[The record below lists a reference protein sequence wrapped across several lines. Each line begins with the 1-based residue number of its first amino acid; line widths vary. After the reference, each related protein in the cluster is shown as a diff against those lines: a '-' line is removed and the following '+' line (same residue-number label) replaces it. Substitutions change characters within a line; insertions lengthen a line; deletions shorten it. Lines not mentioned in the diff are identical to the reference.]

1 MTTARD
7 RADRKGATAVQ
18 IGDTKLATDGSDNL
32 NVTNASGT
40 SKKIIASEIEIGDSS
55 NKVIIKKGSDNK
67 VAFETQASGGSAVA
81 SDAGGGATVYAN
93 ISAMTSATASA
104 GDQAYVTDV
113 KGLYINNGTGWYKI
127 ATVNTT
133 PTISSPS
140 NNANITLATN
150 GTATSIEITAAD
162 VDEGTTIQY
171 SYAATTGSLTNIASV
186 TSCATSGGTY
196 TSLAASTNTT
206 NRFFK
211 VTPVTSGAGGSVSI
225 TFSASDTINSA
236 TTVQNF
242 TLTFTVNASVVF
254 DGTNDYLSLGGSA
267 DFEVSASG
275 IARTIEFWVY
285 RTAGAYEPYYY
296 IYDPSNASTRF
307 KLLYWGSDNKFYQF
321 HAYGANNNIYQI
333 STNAHT
339 EAGWEHIAQVR
350 NASSGEWKTYLNG
363 TLVPGMT
370 VTASAENS
378 SSGYS
383 MYIGREDKYSG
394 YFGGKIS
401 NFRLVHAEVYTA
413 NFTTP
418 TANLT
423 AITNTKLLTC
433 NDASAIE
440 DDSTSNHTITAHNGA
455 AADSAGP
462 F

>member
-1 MTTARD
+1 
-7 RADRKGATAVQ
+7 
-18 IGDTKLATDGSDNL
+18 
-32 NVTNASGT
+32 
-40 SKKIIASEIEIGDSS
+40 
-55 NKVIIKKGSDNK
+55 
-67 VAFETQASGGSAVA
+67 
-81 SDAGGGATVYAN
+81 
-93 ISAMTSATASA
+93 
-104 GDQAYVTDV
+104 
-113 KGLYINNGTGWYKI
+113 
-127 ATVNTT
+127 
-133 PTISSPS
+133 
-140 NNANITLATN
+140 
-150 GTATSIEITAAD
+150 
-162 VDEGTTIQY
+162 
-171 SYAATTGSLTNIASV
+171 
-186 TSCATSGGTY
+186 
-196 TSLAASTNTT
+196 
-206 NRFFK
+206 
-211 VTPVTSGAGGSVSI
+211 
-225 TFSASDTINSA
+225 
-236 TTVQNF
+236 
-242 TLTFTVNASVVF
+242 
-254 DGTNDYLSLGGSA
+254 
-267 DFEVSASG
+267 
-275 IARTIEFWVY
+275 
-285 RTAGAYEPYYY
+285 
-296 IYDPSNASTRF
+296 YDPSNASTRF